1 MGDYASWKGYKAIV
15 NSYEIVS
22 IGPCSLVSN
31 GGENMILKNAIL
43 SQPNNLER
51 CSYQRKH

>member
-22 IGPCSLVSN
+22 VGPCSLVSN
-31 GGENMILKNAIL
+31 GRENMILKNAIL